1 MCGHS
6 IIPDFTFD
14 ITKRRIN
21 SVQTEGYM
29 RKVIGTLD
37 SFAVAGF
44 VGKL

>member
-6 IIPDFTFD
+6 IVPDFTFD

-21 SVQTEGYM
+21 SVQTEGYN
-29 RKVIGTLD
+29 RKVVEMLD
-37 SFAVAGF
+37 SFAFAGF